1 MIGSVFVILDA
12 KTDIVFGLLNE
23 AFTNLTHGQLVTIE
37 ALQRRVI
44 KSDSEGDH
52 RWIDRNRWDDVRVA
66 CTIEGVTDSA
76 IQDSGDRNDVSSVS
90 FLKVN
95 INHSK
100 SLLDSHNFSLG
111 LYFTVLVDGT
121 DLVSHSDRSLCDS
134 SNEHFAE
141 ELVRLS
147 LCDEHLKFAFRVQIW
162 GWNGF
167 DNSVEQVIDVV
178 SLLRI
183 GIQVIDS
190 PAILRSSIHDGVLE
204 LFVIGF

>member
-121 DLVSHSDRSLCDS
+121 DLVTHSDRSLCDS

-141 ELVRLS
+141 ELV
-147 LCDEHLKFAFRVQIW
+147 
-162 GWNGF
+162 
-167 DNSVEQVIDVV
+167 
-178 SLLRI
+178 
-183 GIQVIDS
+183 
-190 PAILRSSIHDGVLE
+190 
-204 LFVIGF
+204 